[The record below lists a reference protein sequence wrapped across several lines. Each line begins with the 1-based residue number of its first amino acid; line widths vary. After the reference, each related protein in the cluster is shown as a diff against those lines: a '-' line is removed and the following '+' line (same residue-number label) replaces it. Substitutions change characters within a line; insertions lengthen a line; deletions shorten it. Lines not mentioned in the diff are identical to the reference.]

1 MAKSHIDAAVARWS
15 NRIAVLVVCG
25 FLLLP
30 LFAVVISSFNSAN
43 NFRFPPEGFSFR
55 WYEEAFAGTA
65 WAESLQFSALLALMV
80 VPFVVV
86 LGTLGGYAV
95 AAGDFRGRGLLSSLF
110 LAPMAVPGVML
121 GLALLYQ
128 LQTWGLVGSTTG
140 IWLAHLVVSFP
151 FCVRVV
157 AVSAASID
165 PQLVRAARSLGA
177 SELRAFLTVT
187 VPLLRPG
194 IIAGAFLTTVV
205 SLGEVATSVFVSGSN
220 TVTVPVR
227 IYSAAQVQI
236 EPTIAA
242 VSTLL
247 LVASV
252 LAIALIDRFFNVS
265 RLL

>member
-1 MAKSHIDAAVARWS
+1 
-15 NRIAVLVVCG
+15 
-25 FLLLP
+25 
-30 LFAVVISSFNSAN
+30 
-43 NFRFPPEGFSFR
+43 
-55 WYEEAFAGTA
+55 
-65 WAESLQFSALLALMV
+65 
-80 VPFVVV
+80 
-86 LGTLGGYAV
+86 
-95 AAGDFRGRGLLSSLF
+95 
-110 LAPMAVPGVML
+110 ML